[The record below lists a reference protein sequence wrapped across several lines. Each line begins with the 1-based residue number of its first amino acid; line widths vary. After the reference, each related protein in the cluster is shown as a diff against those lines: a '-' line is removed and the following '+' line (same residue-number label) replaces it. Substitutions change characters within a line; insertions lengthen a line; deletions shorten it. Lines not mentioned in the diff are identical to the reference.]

1 MSFLTVCL
9 NPTLQKTLRFPSI
22 YPGTVNRTGVHR
34 LDASG
39 KGINVTRV
47 LTQLG
52 KKAVHL
58 TQLGGGL
65 RPLFLSLCEQDGLSV
80 QWAESESQIRFCYT
94 LLSDA
99 DIVTNGNGAVTE
111 LIEESEAVG
120 DGTEER
126 LLEKFDDILANTA
139 DLSWVIISGTK
150 AARFS
155 DAIIP
160 AMTKRAKEKGL
171 KIILDIKGK
180 DLTESLKYQ
189 PDIVKP
195 NLFEFAADF
204 APELIRNNELI
215 AIDDFVKKES
225 VTHRKQHTRF
235 TSEMDKDEVFNLVNK
250 KRLERL
256 FEKQIKSTVMNMA
269 QENKCRVILTN
280 GNRKFIA
287 VEADNFFEIEVQPVK
302 AVNSIGCGDAF
313 TAGLA
318 AALGDGAGFRE
329 AIIEGCRCGA
339 LNAALVRPGVVR

>member
-1 MSFLTVCL
+1 MFLTVCL

-52 KKAVHL
+52 KRTVHL
-58 TQLGGGL
+58 TQLGGVL

-99 DIVTNGNGAVTE
+99 DGSVTE

-120 DGTEER
+120 DGTEGR
-126 LLEKFDDILANTA
+126 LLERFDDILAHTS

-150 AARFS
+150 AAGFS
-155 DAIIP
+155 DAVIP
-160 AMTKRAKEKGL
+160 TMTKRAKEKGL
-171 KIILDIKGK
+171 KVILDIKGK

-204 APELIRNNELI
+204 APELIKNNELI
-215 AIDDFVKKES
+215 AIDDPAKE
-225 VTHRKQHTRF
+225 
-235 TSEMDKDEVFNLVNK
+235 
-250 KRLERL
+250 
-256 FEKQIKSTVMNMA
+256 QIKFAVLDMA
-269 QENKCRVILTN
+269 RKNKCRVILTN
-280 GNRKFIA
+280 GSRRIFA
-287 VEADNFFEIEVQPVK
+287 ADADGFFEIEFQPVK
-302 AVNSIGCGDAF
+302 TVNSTGCGDAF

-318 AALGDGAGFRE
+318 AALEDGEVFRE
-329 AIIEGCRCGA
+329 AINNGCKCGA

>member
-52 KKAVHL
+52 KKAMHL

-65 RPLFLSLCEQDGLSV
+65 RPLFLSLCEEDGLSV
-80 QWAESESQIRFCYT
+80 LWAESKSQIRFCYT
-94 LLSDA
+94 LLSDS
-99 DIVTNGNGAVTE
+99 DGAVTE
-111 LIEESEAVG
+111 LIEESETVG
-120 DGTEER
+120 DGTEGR
-126 LLEKFDDILANTA
+126 LLERFDDILALTA

-150 AARFS
+150 AAGFS
-155 DAIIP
+155 DALIP
-160 AMTKRAKEKGL
+160 AMTQRAKEKGL
-171 KIILDIKGK
+171 KVILDIKGK
-180 DLTESLKYQ
+180 DLTESLKYK

-204 APELIRNNELI
+204 APELIKDNELI
-215 AIDDFVKKES
+215 AIDDVAKE
-225 VTHRKQHTRF
+225 
-235 TSEMDKDEVFNLVNK
+235 
-250 KRLERL
+250 
-256 FEKQIKSTVMNMA
+256 QIKSAVLDMA
-269 QENKCRVILTN
+269 RKNKCRVILTN
-280 GNRKFIA
+280 GSRRIFA
-287 VEADNFFEIEVQPVK
+287 ADSDGFFEIEFQPVK
-302 AVNSIGCGDAF
+302 TVNSTGCGDAF

-318 AALGDGAGFRE
+318 AALEDGEVFRE
-329 AIIEGCRCGA
+329 AINDGCKCGA

>member
-34 LDASG
+34 LDVSG

-58 TQLGGGL
+58 TQLGGEL

-80 QWAESESQIRFCYT
+80 QWVESESQIRFCYT
-94 LLSDA
+94 LLSGT
-99 DIVTNGNGAVTE
+99 DISLPNGSDVTE

-120 DGTEER
+120 AGTEER
-126 LLEKFDDILANTA
+126 LLEKFDNILAHTA

-150 AARFS
+150 AAGFS
-155 DAIIP
+155 GAVIP
-160 AMTKRAKEKGL
+160 AMTKRTKEKGL
-171 KIILDIKGK
+171 KVILDIKGK
-180 DLTESLKYQ
+180 DLSESLKYQ

-204 APELIRNNELI
+204 APELIKNNELI
-215 AIDDFVKKES
+215 TIDGAAKE
-225 VTHRKQHTRF
+225 R
-235 TSEMDKDEVFNLVNK
+235 
-250 KRLERL
+250 
-256 FEKQIKSTVMNMA
+256 IKSAILDMA
-269 QENKCRVILTN
+269 QKNKCAVILTN
-280 GNRKFIA
+280 GSRKIFA
-287 VEADNFFEIEVQPVK
+287 ADSNIMSADKFFEVEVQSVK
-302 AVNSIGCGDAF
+302 AVNSTGCGDAF

-318 AALGDGAGFRE
+318 AALEPLVPGDRAGFRE
-329 AIIEGCRCGA
+329 AISEGCRCGA
-339 LNAALVRPGVVR
+339 LNAVFEKPGVVK

>member
-1 MSFLTVCL
+1 MFLTVCL

-22 YPGTVNRTGVHR
+22 YPRTVNRTGVHR

-58 TQLGGGL
+58 TQLGGVL

-80 QWAESESQIRFCYT
+80 QWAESKSQIRFCYT
-94 LLSDA
+94 LLSDS
-99 DIVTNGNGAVTE
+99 DGAVTE
-111 LIEESEAVG
+111 LIEESETVG
-120 DGTEER
+120 DGTEGR
-126 LLEKFDDILANTA
+126 LLERFDDILAHTP

-150 AARFS
+150 AAGFS
-155 DAIIP
+155 GAVIP
-160 AMTKRAKEKGL
+160 AMTQRAKEKGL
-171 KIILDIKGK
+171 KVILDIKGK

-204 APELIRNNELI
+204 APELIKDNELI
-215 AIDDFVKKES
+215 AIDDVAKE
-225 VTHRKQHTRF
+225 
-235 TSEMDKDEVFNLVNK
+235 
-250 KRLERL
+250 
-256 FEKQIKSTVMNMA
+256 QIKSAVLDMA
-269 QENKCRVILTN
+269 RKNKCRVILTN
-280 GNRKFIA
+280 GSRRIFA
-287 VEADNFFEIEVQPVK
+287 ADSDGFFEIEFQPVK
-302 AVNSIGCGDAF
+302 ALNSTGCGDAF

-318 AALGDGAGFRE
+318 AALEDGEVFRE
-329 AIIEGCRCGA
+329 AINDGCKCGA